1 MLFWVLATV
10 FSAGLTYSGWQADNL
25 LYNELT
31 TIGFSSDSRD
41 NLPQSFRTLFAQTRG
56 AAEKGIL
63 NEHVNF
69 VPGAKNE
76 ILPHLNRL
84 PSFSS
89 SKSLLTL
96 SKNHQPE
103 FQKFNSPQLTINQ
116 ILRI

>member
-1 MLFWVLATV
+1 MLFWMLVTV

-31 TIGFSSDSRD
+31 TIGFSSGSQD
-41 NLPQSFRTLFAQTRG
+41 NLPQTFETLFAQTRG
-56 AAEKGIL
+56 AAEKGRL

-76 ILPHLNRL
+76 IFHHLNRL
-84 PSFSS
+84 PSLSNS
-89 SKSLLTL
+89 RSLLTL

-103 FQKFNSPQLTINQ
+103 FQKLSYPQLTINQ